1 MPATKT
7 KSPALA
13 PRLHVPSVLIAP
25 GRLSVLT
32 PWGEGACAKPRLAA
46 MAIAVTKAKASRG
59 NIGAPRLDRLFDP
72 PRRMRAGG
80 NDGQRI
86 RASPLRKRDQPSFPH
101 PEIVGAPPEGTH
113 APDGV
118 NTHPQ
123 MTRCIARQMGA

>member
-1 MPATKT
+1 MPGTKT

-25 GRLSVLT
+25 GGLSVLT
-32 PWGEGACAKPRLAA
+32 PLGEGACAKPRLDA
-46 MAIAVTKAKASRG
+46 MAIAVTQAKASRG
-59 NIGAPRLDRLFDP
+59 NICAPRLDRLFDP

-80 NDGQRI
+80 HDGQRI

-101 PEIVGAPPEGTH
+101 PEIVGASPQERMPL
-113 APDGV
+113 DGA